1 MLTNDAKKLLE
12 NPPSGYPLIAAAS
25 AATKKCG
32 VCPNKQAKAVQL
44 LRIAVLKYMDD
55 PKFIEYCKTLFPVPT
70 VICGIYIK

>member
-1 MLTNDAKKLLE
+1 MLTKEARILLE